1 MPAEP
6 FKFDGILTPFKAKIV
21 EKFSGDSVLDVGCN
35 DGELV
40 NYLKSVRKEVVGI
53 DTDEKLIAE
62 AKRKYP
68 TIEFKKADAE
78 SLPYEDNSFD
88 TCVAWNI
95 LEHVEDDK
103 KGFRELLRVARKN
116 VILTVPREDEISIPS
131 SVTYRHYVD
140 PTHKQYY
147 SEKNLKELI
156 AGEGERIIH
165 LELVSRVS
173 PLLAYAKI
181 GIPMILCKVL
191 DKIFWIISPKKEA
204 FLSVWLVVVEKR
216 EISQNTKTSGFL

>member
-21 EKFSGDSVLDVGCN
+21 AKFSRDSVLDVGCN

-40 NYLKSVRKEVVGI
+40 NYLNSIGKKAVGI
-53 DTDEKLIAE
+53 DMDEKLISK
-62 AKRKYP
+62 AKSKYP
-68 TIEFKKADAE
+68 HIEFEVASAE
-78 SLPYEDNSFD
+78 SIPYDDNSFD

-95 LEHVEDDK
+95 LEHLEDDK
-103 KGFRELLRVARKN
+103 KGFKELLRVARKK

-140 PTHKQYY
+140 PTHKRYY
-147 SEKNLKELI
+147 SKKNLKELI
-156 AGEGERIIH
+156 TGKSGDVIH

-191 DKIFWIISPKKEA
+191 DKIFWIISPNKEA
-204 FLSVWLVVVEKR
+204 FLSVWLVVVEKEKVDHDQR
-216 EISQNTKTSGFL
+216 TVY